1 MTSELRIIFKSHEL
15 RKGDM
20 LDYTMYMYFF
30 LSYCVFVSSLPQ
42 SNWNCVYQIIKV
54 IFEICAVRGN
64 YSFCL
69 IIGRISD
76 YLHHFLNFR
85 RHLWKKNHPPNCN
98 INNNNKL
105 KKKNR
110 KQTKKRKKLFPVW
123 LYDICETH
131 FFFQTDHN
139 LKYLGFKKNII
150 KWTFRY
156 VFLMT
161 V

>member
-1 MTSELRIIFKSHEL
+1 MTSELRIILKSHYEL

-54 IFEICAVRGN
+54 IFEICAARGN

-76 YLHHFLNFR
+76 HLHHCLNFR
-85 RHLWKKNHPPNCN
+85 RHLWKKTTHPTVTSTTTK
-98 INNNNKL
+98 KL
-105 KKKNR
+105 KKKNQ
-110 KQTKKRKKLFPVW
+110 KQNENKQGKEKNCFLFGYMIFVRP
-123 LYDICETH
+123 T
-131 FFFQTDHN
+131 FFFKPIT
-139 LKYLGFKKNII
+139 I
-150 KWTFRY
+150 
-156 VFLMT
+156 
-161 V
+161 